1 MQLTFTA
8 GFGGG
13 LSSAIFLMRPDIVP
27 VNFFTGYTD
36 AVFTF
41 CWWLVNYFPYNI
53 PGRIMRTPLVTEIC
67 KLLLLVAVGK
77 VMTSRL
83 DTALHL
89 HPHATVGAIMIG
101 ALLSAKIMPTCIHH
115 YQSSRAIQLD

>member
-1 MQLTFTA
+1 MVSVMSFGCMQLTFTA

-13 LSSAIFLMRPDIVP
+13 FSSAMFLMRPDIVP
-27 VNFFTGYTD
+27 LNFFTGHTD

-53 PGRIMRTPLVTEIC
+53 PGKIVRTPFVTEIC
-67 KLLLLVAVGK
+67 KLLVLLAVGK

-83 DTALHL
+83 DTALLL
-89 HPHATVGAIMIG
+89 HPGVTVGAIMIG
-101 ALLSAKIMPTCIHH
+101 AHCL
-115 YQSSRAIQLD
+115 